1 MTKEEL
7 KSYQALKRE
16 KEQLE
21 ELLEEIELAKTSP
34 KSPKMDAAP
43 RGGSRQSGLEDV
55 VAKYEKIEEMYHAK
69 IREIDEKLL
78 AIEQAIDSL
87 SPNERRM
94 MRYRYIQGLKWEEV
108 CVAMPYSWNQAHT
121 IHRQILNKLRN
132 Q

>member
-7 KSYQALKRE
+7 KQYKALERE
-16 KEQLE
+16 KEQLA
-21 ELLEEIELAKTSP
+21 ELLEEIELAKTAP
-34 KSPKMDAAP
+34 KSPKMDGAP
-43 RGGSRQSGLEDV
+43 RGGSRQSGLEDI

-121 IHRQILNKLRN
+121 IHRQILQKLRN
-132 Q
+132 R